1 MFLSAHSHS
10 RPVGLSPAI
19 RMSFIIINMP
29 QDYKSYFRLF
39 VRKTASMHTR
49 RETPFRGRTCRT
61 GPGSGAT
68 QRGNMELQ
76 AGYPAQN
83 CLAGSRPPVAY
94 ICGSCHFLQKTAEN
108 AFCHI
113 ESICLENSISSHV
126 RTPEHAPH
134 ARRNH
139 QRRGRTCIENLSGR
153 KRPDEPIFR
162 ACLFMPFSP
171 GPFDRYAVRNAAC
184 NCQIC

>member
-1 MFLSAHSHS
+1 VATLFLSAHSHS

-29 QDYKSYFRLF
+29 QDYKNYFRLF

-94 ICGSCHFLQKTAEN
+94 ICGSCHFFKNRQN
-108 AFCHI
+108 AFCQ
-113 ESICLENSISSHV
+113 SWLSPLLVKSCQKNASLV
-126 RTPEHAPH
+126 VTPVKTWV
-134 ARRNH
+134 
-139 QRRGRTCIENLSGR
+139 Q
-153 KRPDEPIFR
+153 
-162 ACLFMPFSP
+162 
-171 GPFDRYAVRNAAC
+171 AVRNRLKLLDVPPARD
-184 NCQIC
+184 